1 MTGNNYEIKQE
12 AKYAHPNTRA
22 AAAEPTKNPLAHGI
36 LKGLFS
42 GRALLLKIKLK
53 TEGTISQFPTKTPI
67 ANASAHCIL
76 IF

>member
-42 GRALLLKIKLK
+42 GRALLLKIK
-53 TEGTISQFPTKTPI
+53 
-67 ANASAHCIL
+67 
-76 IF
+76 